1 MFANRER
8 REFREASDLEF
19 DDDLDSE
26 GFFLLRRGLEI
37 LDLEVRAWSLL
48 SSPLNSTTMQ
58 NKREIGRIYTFE
70 RYEFLGNH
78 HMFGLI

>member
-1 MFANRER
+1 LFANRER

-48 SSPLNSTTMQ
+48 SSPLDD
-58 NKREIGRIYTFE
+58 
-70 RYEFLGNH
+70 LGD
-78 HMFGLI
+78 